1 MMIVEYIRYELKT
14 HEPDELVGAYAQA
27 SEALRAAP
35 ECLGYDLAQCA
46 DAPNSFILRIRWES
60 VEAHMQG
67 FRRGPQFPPFFAA
80 IKPFVAEIAEM
91 RHYRETDIAWR
102 GEKAGA

>member
-102 GEKAGA
+102 GEKAEA